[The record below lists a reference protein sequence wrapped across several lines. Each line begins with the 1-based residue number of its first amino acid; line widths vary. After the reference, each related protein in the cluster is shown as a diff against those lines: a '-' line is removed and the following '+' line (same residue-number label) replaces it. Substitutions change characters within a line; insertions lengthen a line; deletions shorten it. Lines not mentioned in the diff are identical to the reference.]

1 MINVIDEGHQ
11 WTLAS
16 VGLPVGLDSVDRL
29 HSFCSDV
36 IASERTLVVE
46 DASVHPRYLENP
58 YVSDAPGIG
67 SYVGIPLIGRDAL
80 PIGTLAVIDWE
91 PRTFSQEELEHLS
104 VLAVDIMTAL
114 ELRRVDRAMGR
125 DPELLLRDALDPA
138 RILRGIQDGEFVDVF
153 QPIVD
158 LRTSEVRAF
167 EALVR
172 WNHPELG
179 QMPPSLFLA
188 AVERTGLMRVLGT
201 SVLTAA
207 LDLRQQLE
215 RSVGRG
221 ATPVMSVNVAG
232 TQLSHQGFAREVLD
246 LLSERS
252 LPAAALSIEVTESE
266 PMHSDV
272 ALHELDELRRN
283 GVGISLDDYGTG
295 NATASHIVNLP
306 LTQVKLDQSFT
317 HSIDRNPRVRAVVE
331 STLMLASQLD
341 LEVCCEG
348 VERETQR
355 QALLESGASI
365 GQGWLFSRPLDAK
378 HTVAYLAGEVQ
389 EPQ

>member
-1 MINVIDEGHQ
+1 MNRDNHGQLAARASMGREIATAGSTEVDALHLPAGSFGYLSTDNPWNAQGVWFHPRERERLESLQSYHILGRRTDEHFKAITQLAARICRAPVAMINLIDEDRQ

-16 VGLPVGLDSVDRL
+16 VGLPAGLDSVDRI

-36 IASERTLVVE
+36 VASERILVVE
-46 DASVHPRYLENP
+46 DATVHPRYLENP
-58 YVSDAPGIG
+58 YVSDSPGIG

-80 PIGTLAVIDWE
+80 PIGTIAVVDWE

-125 DPELLLRDALDPA
+125 DPELLLRDALNPS
-138 RILRGIQDGEFVDVF
+138 RILRGIELSEFVDVF

-188 AVERTGLMRVLGT
+188 AVERTGLMHALGT
-201 SVLTAA
+201 SVLTTA
-207 LDLRQQLE
+207 LDFRQHLG
-215 RSVGRG
+215 GRVWRG
-221 ATPVMSVNVAG
+221 DTPVISVNVAG
-232 TQLSHQGFAREVLD
+232 TQLSHQGFACEVME
-246 LLSERS
+246 LLSERD
-252 LPAAALSIEVTESE
+252 LPSAALSIEVTESE

-272 ALHELDELRRN
+272 ALHELDEP
-283 GVGISLDDYGTG
+283 GAG
-295 NATASHIVNLP
+295 
-306 LTQVKLDQSFT
+306 
-317 HSIDRNPRVRAVVE
+317 RAGH
-331 STLMLASQLD
+331 L
-341 LEVCCEG
+341 G
-348 VERETQR
+348 
-355 QALLESGASI
+355 G
-365 GQGWLFSRPLDAK
+365 
-378 HTVAYLAGEVQ
+378 
-389 EPQ
+389 